1 MPETGF
7 KSSDI
12 RAVLSSKLFKVLHC
26 KIKKFA
32 ILLIILRTMLNC
44 RVRDVSPYQFQPHG
58 RVRGVRR
65 SVSGGRSV
73 RTSSLDLLPPHS
85 PAVCCSQS
93 WRCQI
98 LMSLCQVN
106 TLTLCQDI
114 WPKNWPPTQQKVH
127 WTLKRKLFS
136 ENMIWSFGFVLNLI
150 ECLNSFH
157 CLCFEF
163 RQ

>member
-73 RTSSLDLLPPHS
+73 RTASLDLLPPHS

-93 WRCQI
+93 WRYQVFIVSSEHFDILSRHLTQKLTTNTTEGSLNFEKKIIFVKYGFMLSQI
-98 LMSLCQVN
+98 
-106 TLTLCQDI
+106 
-114 WPKNWPPTQQKVH
+114 
-127 WTLKRKLFS
+127 
-136 ENMIWSFGFVLNLI
+136 E
-150 ECLNSFH
+150 
-157 CLCFEF
+157 
-163 RQ
+163 